1 MARAINF
8 HSSFVI
14 ALICL
19 RCRRFA
25 LRRPA
30 GKVLKNCGYHSQSS
44 GSVSFSVAPETALL
58 GEPMTKHNAHL
69 TFPLK
74 IKLLLV
80 VVVVLQPAMAG
91 DFDKGMTAYNNSDY
105 AATLAEWRCDLYVV
119 EDCSNGWSSKCA
131 EQQK

>member
-14 ALICL
+14 GLICL

-44 GSVSFSVAPETALL
+44 GSISLSVAPETALL

-74 IKLLLV
+74 IRSLLV
-80 VVVVLQPAMAG
+80 VTALLMIAVVSQPAMAG
-91 DFDKGMTAYNNSDY
+91 DFDKGMTAYNNNDY
-105 AATLAEWRCDLYVV
+105 AATFAEWRPL
-119 EDCSNGWSSKCA
+119 A
-131 EQQK
+131 EQG

>member
-1 MARAINF
+1 LPCAA
-8 HSSFVI
+8 ST
-14 ALICL
+14 
-19 RCRRFA
+19 
-25 LRRPA
+25 

-80 VVVVLQPAMAG
+80 VAVVLQPAMAG

-105 AATLAEWRCDLYVV
+105 AATLAEWRCGLYVV
-119 EDCSNGWSSKCA
+119 EDCSNGCSSKCA
-131 EQQK
+131 EQQKHSAKTPVF

>member
-1 MARAINF
+1 MALSAELC
-8 HSSFVI
+8 SSFVI

-19 RCRRFA
+19 RCRGFA
-25 LRRPA
+25 LRRPSWQ
-30 GKVLKNCGYHSQSS
+30 GFKNCGYHSQSS
-44 GSVSFSVAPETALL
+44 GSISFSVAPETALL

-80 VVVVLQPAMAG
+80 VAVVLQPAMAG

-105 AATLAEWRCDLYVV
+105 AATLAE
-119 EDCSNGWSSKCA
+119 
-131 EQQK
+131 

>member
-14 ALICL
+14 GLICL

-44 GSVSFSVAPETALL
+44 GSISFSVAPETALL
-58 GEPMTKHNAHL
+58 GEPITKHNAHL

-74 IKLLLV
+74 IRSLLLV
-80 VVVVLQPAMAG
+80 TSLLMIAVVSQPAMAG
-91 DFDKGMTAYNNSDY
+91 DFDKGMTAYNNNDY
-105 AATLAEWRCDLYVV
+105 AATFAEWRPL
-119 EDCSNGWSSKCA
+119 A
-131 EQQK
+131 EQG

>member
-1 MARAINF
+1 MPCAA
-8 HSSFVI
+8 ST
-14 ALICL
+14 
-19 RCRRFA
+19 
-25 LRRPA
+25 

-80 VVVVLQPAMAG
+80 VAVVLQPAMAG

-105 AATLAEWRCDLYVV
+105 AATLAEWRCGLYVV
-119 EDCSNGWSSKCA
+119 EDCSNG
-131 EQQK
+131 

>member
-14 ALICL
+14 GLICL

-44 GSVSFSVAPETALL
+44 GSISFSVAPETALL

-74 IKLLLV
+74 IRSLLV
-80 VVVVLQPAMAG
+80 VTALLMIAVVSQPGMAG
-91 DFDKGMTAYNNSDY
+91 DFDKGMTAYNNNDY
-105 AATLAEWRCDLYVV
+105 AATFAELRPLAEQ
-119 EDCSNGWSSKCA
+119 G
-131 EQQK
+131 

>member
-1 MARAINF
+1 LPCAA
-8 HSSFVI
+8 ST
-14 ALICL
+14 
-19 RCRRFA
+19 
-25 LRRPA
+25 

-80 VVVVLQPAMAG
+80 VAVVLQPAMAG

-105 AATLAEWRCDLYVV
+105 AATLAEWRCGLYVV

-131 EQQK
+131 EQQKHSAKTPVF

>member
-14 ALICL
+14 GLICL

-44 GSVSFSVAPETALL
+44 GSISLSVAPETALL
-58 GEPMTKHNAHL
+58 GEPMIKHNAHL

-74 IKLLLV
+74 IRSLLV
-80 VVVVLQPAMAG
+80 VTALLMIAVVSQPAMAG
-91 DFDKGMTAYNNSDY
+91 DFDKGMTAYNNNDY
-105 AATLAEWRCDLYVV
+105 AATFAEWRPL
-119 EDCSNGWSSKCA
+119 A
-131 EQQK
+131 EQG